1 MLLSYNIKDGLV
13 IINSIG
19 GNEMKRNQ
27 QITLLV
33 SIILGIV
40 VIATTAIVAIHRITQ
55 RRKDDEDFR
64 NYIEYSIQ

>member
-1 MLLSYNIKDGLV
+1 
-13 IINSIG
+13 
-19 GNEMKRNQ
+19 MKKNQ
-27 QITLLV
+27 QVALLF

-55 RRKDDEDFR
+55 RRKDDEDFK